1 MERID
6 KILSNA
12 GLARRVAT
20 QKEAAKETIAAP
32 VNGTAVKSADEKI
45 NDDDI
50 LELDGNPVN
59 RQKFYYI
66 MMNKPAGCIC
76 STDDPTAPTVMSL
89 IDEADLRRGMFP
101 VGRLDKYT
109 GRASDYLERRNTCTR
124 SAFTEEARPEKIF
137 LPP

>member
-12 GLARRVAT
+12 GLMSRRDA
-20 QKEAAKETIAAP
+20 KEAAKKHRIT

-76 STDDPTAPTVMSL
+76 STDDPTAPT
-89 IDEADLRRGMFP
+89 P
-101 VGRLDKYT
+101 
-109 GRASDYLERRNTCTR
+109 
-124 SAFTEEARPEKIF
+124 
-137 LPP
+137 

>member
-12 GLARRVAT
+12 GLMSRRDA
-20 QKEAAKETIAAP
+20 KEAAKKHRIT

-66 MMNKPAGCIC
+66 MMNK
-76 STDDPTAPTVMSL
+76 L
-89 IDEADLRRGMFP
+89 LF
-101 VGRLDKYT
+101 K
-109 GRASDYLERRNTCTR
+109 
-124 SAFTEEARPEKIF
+124 KIF
-137 LPP
+137 CIYFLTMSIVFFMKKKFNFTISSTIYYML